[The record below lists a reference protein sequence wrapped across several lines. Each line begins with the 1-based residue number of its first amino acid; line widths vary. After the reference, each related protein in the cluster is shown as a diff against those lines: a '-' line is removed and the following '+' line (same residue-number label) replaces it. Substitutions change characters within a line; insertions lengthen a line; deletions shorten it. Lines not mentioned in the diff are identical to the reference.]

1 MGIKEILIVALQ
13 FLLSLSILVV
23 LHELGHFL
31 MAKLFKTKVEK
42 FYLFFNPKFS
52 LFKKKI
58 GETEYGIGWL
68 PLGGYVKIAGMIDES
83 MDKDFLK
90 SEPKPWEFRS
100 KPAWQRLLIML
111 GGVMVNILLAIVIYI
126 GIAYTWGEAKIP
138 LNSLK
143 DGLWIQNSVLKEVGL
158 QTGDKILAINGKPVH
173 YLEDILKPPTPPI
186 LTAKEVEVQR
196 NGQNLR
202 IPIPD
207 DFINRLV
214 ENKRKEGLL
223 GPRVPFI
230 VNRTLPDSPNRN
242 VGLQKGDEI
251 IAVNGQ
257 PVTYMDEIV
266 DIFQQYKGK
275 EVKLTLKRGQ
285 TTVEKTVKI
294 SEQGKIGVETY
305 LDKNI
310 INQRGLYSV
319 TYEKY
324 GLLEAVKKG
333 WNTAL
338 QTISGYLD
346 QLKMI
351 FNPSTGAYKSVG
363 GFMTMAKIFPTDWDW
378 QAFWKITAFL
388 SIMLAVLNLLP
399 IPALDGGHAMFTLY
413 EMLTGHKPGEKFLEK
428 AQIVGFIL
436 LLALLIFANGADI
449 VRLFNK

>member
-1 MGIKEILIVALQ
+1 MGTKEIFIVILQ
-13 FLLSLSILVV
+13 FILSLSILVV

-83 MDKDFLK
+83 MDKEFLN

-111 GGVMVNILLAIVIYI
+111 GGIMVNILLAIIIYI
-126 GIAYTWGEAKIP
+126 GIAYVWGDAKIP
-138 LNSLK
+138 LDSLK
-143 DGLWIQNSVLKEVGL
+143 DGLWVQNSVLKEVGL
-158 QTGDKILAINGKPVH
+158 KSGDKILAIDGKEMK
-173 YLEDILKPPTPPI
+173 YLDDILKPPTPPI
-186 LTAKEVEVQR
+186 LTAKEVTVERQGETTTVK
-196 NGQNLR
+196 
-202 IPIPD
+202 IPD

-214 ENKRKEGLL
+214 ENKRKEGLV

-230 VNRTLPDSPNRN
+230 INKVLPDSPNKN
-242 VGLQKGDEI
+242 SDLQKGDEVV
-251 IAVNGQ
+251 AVNDK
-257 PVTYMDEIV
+257 PVKYMDEVV
-266 DIFQQYKGK
+266 DFLAAHKGE
-275 EVKLTLKRGQ
+275 EVKLGIKRGDSIL
-285 TTVEKTVKI
+285 TRTVKV
-294 SEQGKIGVETY
+294 SPEGKIGVETY
-305 LDKNI
+305 LDQNI
-310 INQRGLYSV
+310 IEQRGLYRV
-319 TYEKY
+319 EYEKY
-324 GLLEAVKKG
+324 GFLEAIPKG
-333 WNTAL
+333 LKTAKNTL
-338 QTISGYLD
+338 TGYLQ

-378 QAFWKITAFL
+378 HAFWKITAFL

-413 EMLTGHKPGEKFLEK
+413 EMITGHKPSEKFLEK
-428 AQIVGFIL
+428 AQIVGFFI
-436 LLALLIFANGADI
+436 LLALLIYANGNDI
-449 VRLFNK
+449 LRLFGK